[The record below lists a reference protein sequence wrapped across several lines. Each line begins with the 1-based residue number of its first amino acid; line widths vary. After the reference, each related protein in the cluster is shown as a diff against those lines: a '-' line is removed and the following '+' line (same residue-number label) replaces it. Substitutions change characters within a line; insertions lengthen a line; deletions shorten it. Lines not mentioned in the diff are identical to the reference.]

1 MAEKIKFIHTADI
14 HLGQNLSYNKPENKK
29 LKQILQQAAKKALQ
43 NLVDL
48 AIKEEVD
55 FILIAGDLY
64 DQAARSIKASRFFL
78 KQAKY
83 LEQKNIKIYIISGNH
98 DPAGVEKEVFSL
110 PANVFYF
117 SSTEVEIKNY
127 YKNSKLK
134 ARILGQSYQQKFE
147 ARKMYQNYNV
157 PDQSVFNI
165 ALLHTAL
172 NKNNKR
178 YVPTN
183 KTELLTKKNINYWA
197 LGHLHQYQKIKK
209 ENPAIFFPGTLQAH
223 NIREE
228 GVKGAILVEVDQ
240 NLKIKEQFISLA
252 PVIFQKLEI
261 ELEKEKKIENLSDLQ
276 ILLAEKTESL
286 SKNLKIKNQN
296 NKYQIKAVILRIL
309 IKGRSKIN
317 NYLENNRA
325 EIAATLKDYL
335 KNRCLEKKPYLYP
348 NSLYLKTAPALDSL
362 AAELENNPIYQH
374 LDDLINRIKT
384 DPDLEAEL
392 LAEWGEIWNGSSDS
406 ENRSNFKFYPDQKI
420 IREIL
425 REAKNNIISELLEGA
440 D

>member
-14 HLGQNLSYNKPENKK
+14 HLGQSLSYDQPKNNK
-29 LKQILQQAAKKALQ
+29 LKKILQQASKKSVQ

-48 AIKEEVD
+48 AVREEVD

-64 DQAARSIKASRFFL
+64 DQESRSIKASRFFL

-83 LEQKNIKIYIISGNH
+83 LAEKNIKIYIISGNH
-98 DPAGVEKEVFSL
+98 DPAGIEKEVFSL
-110 PANVFYF
+110 PDNVFYF
-117 SSTEVEIKNY
+117 SSTEVETKNY
-127 YKNSKLK
+127 YKDSKLT

-147 ARKMYQNYNV
+147 DRKMYDDYTA

-178 YVPTN
+178 YVPAN
-183 KTELLTKKNINYWA
+183 KTDLLTKKNINYWA
-197 LGHLHQYQKIKK
+197 LGHLHQYQKVKK
-209 ENPAIFFPGTLQAH
+209 ENPAIFFSGTLQAH

-228 GVKGAILVEVDQ
+228 GEKGAILVEVDQ
-240 NLKIKEQFISLA
+240 NLNIKQNFISLA

-261 ELEKEKKIENLSDLQ
+261 ELTKENEIENLSDLQ
-276 ILLAEKTESL
+276 ILLAEKTAAL
-286 SKNLKIKNQN
+286 NKKLKIKNKN
-296 NKYQIKAVILRIL
+296 NKYQIRAVILRIL

-317 NYLENNRA
+317 NYFENNRE
-325 EIAATLKDYL
+325 EIAVALKDYL
-335 KNRCLEKKPYLYP
+335 KNNFLEKEPYLYP
-348 NSLYLKTAPALDSL
+348 DSLYLKTAPALDL
-362 AAELENNPIYQH
+362 IKTELENNPIYQH
-374 LDDLINRIKT
+374 LINLINRVQT
-384 DPDLEAEL
+384 DPSLESEL
-392 LAEWGEIWNGSSDS
+392 LAEWGEIWSGSSDS
-406 ENRSNFKFYPDQKI
+406 ENRSDFKFYPDKKT

-425 REAKNNIISELLEGA
+425 REAKNNIISELLAEG